1 MLSAFEAEAF
11 SWTHATRSRSAIA
24 LRIAWTW
31 LNRGARIRTGDLAD
45 PNGARYQA
53 ALHPERAIGYRT
65 AGMASRDD
73 IIARA
78 NELLDVASYPDYG
91 PVGLQVAGASEVA
104 KLACGVSASRELFE
118 RAAAAGAQM
127 VLVHHGLFWD
137 KDTRVVGPVMR
148 ERLRALFDA
157 DLTLVA
163 YHLALDAHPE
173 VGNNAL
179 LARELGVEPET
190 RFTEWG
196 YGGRLARPTRIDE
209 LSSRVSERLGQM
221 PLVFSYGPEE
231 IERVAVVTGGAA
243 RYVGRAA
250 EEGYDC
256 FVTGEADEPTKHAA
270 KEARVH
276 FVAGGHYAT
285 ETLGVR
291 ALAERLADE
300 FGLQWAF
307 VDLPNPV

>member
-1 MLSAFEAEAF
+1 
-11 SWTHATRSRSAIA
+11 
-24 LRIAWTW
+24 
-31 LNRGARIRTGDLAD
+31 
-45 PNGARYQA
+45 
-53 ALHPERAIGYRT
+53 
-65 AGMASRDD
+65 MASRDE
-73 IIARA
+73 IVAFA
-78 NELLDVASYPDYG
+78 NEFLDLGSYPDYG
-91 PVGLQVAGASEVA
+91 PMGLQVVGADEVE
-104 KLACGVSASRELFE
+104 KIACGVSASRELFE

-137 KDTRVVGPVMR
+137 KDSRVVDAVMR

-179 LARELGVEPET
+179 LARELGLKPER

-196 YGGRLARPTRIDE
+196 YGGPLPEPLA
-209 LSSRVSERLGQM
+209 VSELAERVQEKLDRM

-231 IERVAVVTGGAA
+231 IEQVAVLTGGAA
-243 RYVGRAA
+243 RYVLEAA
-250 EEGYDC
+250 AEGYDC
-256 FVTGEADEPTKHAA
+256 YITGEADEPTKHAA
-270 KEARVH
+270 KEAGIH

-291 ALAERLADE
+291 ALAERLADQFGVKWE
-300 FGLQWAF
+300 FL
-307 VDLPNPV
+307 DLPNPV